1 MKKTYISDSPQFGI
15 KKLFS
20 TSTTNTTRQRL
31 DMKNIC
37 GCLEI
42 AGEQQ
47 AKMGT
52 NEEKKVFCPASPPKK
67 EFQIL

>member
-1 MKKTYISDSPQFGI
+1 
-15 KKLFS
+15 
-20 TSTTNTTRQRL
+20 
-31 DMKNIC
+31 MKNIC